1 MPIYEFSCP
10 KCRVIFSFFSKRV
23 NPDRSPVC
31 PKCGNKKME
40 KELSCFAT
48 PKGAKEPAAQT
59 DTPDGGAMPDLEDP
73 KIMRAMAEIERDMGS
88 LDENNPRQMAH
99 LMRKMKDALPPGT
112 MPKDLDVAIKRLEQ
126 GEDPEKIEADM
137 GDILGGPEAEGGGD
151 DEDGTSG
158 FAGAGY
164 SRDTNLYDY

>member
-1 MPIYEFSCP
+1 
-10 KCRVIFSFFSKRV
+10 
-23 NPDRSPVC
+23 
-31 PKCGNKKME
+31 
-40 KELSCFAT
+40 
-48 PKGAKEPAAQT
+48 
-59 DTPDGGAMPDLEDP
+59 
-73 KIMRAMAEIERDMGS
+73 MRAMAEIERDMGS

-137 GDILGGPEAEGGGD
+137 GDILGGAEGEGGGD
-151 DEDGTSG
+151 DEDGTGG

-164 SRDTNLYDY
+164 SRDANLYDY

>member
-10 KCRVIFSFFSKRV
+10 KCRVIFNFFSKRV

-40 KELSCFAT
+40 KEISSFAT
-48 PKGAKEPAAQT
+48 LKGAKDPASAPG
-59 DTPDGGAMPDLEDP
+59 PDSAPDLDDP
-73 KIMRAMAEIERDMGS
+73 KMMRAMSEIERDIGN
-88 LDENNPRQMAH
+88 LDENDPRQMAR
-99 LMRKMKDALPPGT
+99 LMRKMKEALPPGT

-137 GDILGGPEAEGGGD
+137 GDILGG
-151 DEDGTSG
+151 DEDMGDEAG
-158 FAGAGY
+158 PGGLAGAGY
-164 SRDTNLYDY
+164 SRDANLYDY